1 MCTDVP
7 TILSPVPASLVKLEG
22 DWCWGSNVRS
32 TIWGLLP
39 VWRVTTAK
47 LISRMTKL
55 CSKCWKLLSEAQTGW
70 RILGKSASSLW
81 FYQVSE
87 WYFNLLRYPGLEPQ
101 VILFFSF
108 IFISWRLITLQYTF
122 LYQARLV
129 SAVITS
135 GSSLCGL
142 QQSAFILFLHLCCCF
157 MCLVTQLCLTVCNP
171 MTVAHQAPLSI
182 GILQATILE

>member
-1 MCTDVP
+1 MSGVP
-7 TILSPVPASLVKLEG
+7 FEGCFQCGELLLQSSFPEWLSYVQNVGNCYRKPRLDGEFWAKVLPPSDFTRLVSG
-22 DWCWGSNVRS
+22 TS
-32 TIWGLLP
+32 TYLDTQAWNL
-39 VWRVTTAK
+39 R
-47 LISRMTKL
+47 
-55 CSKCWKLLSEAQTGW
+55 LS
-70 RILGKSASSLW
+70 
-81 FYQVSE
+81 F
-87 WYFNLLRYPGLEPQ
+87 
-101 VILFFSF
+101 FFSF

-142 QQSAFILFLHLCCCF
+142 QQPAFILFLHLCCCF

>member
-1 MCTDVP
+1 MEIFLQNNKTFSCDLWVCTDVP
-7 TILSPVPASLVKLEG
+7 TILSPVPVSLVKLEV
-22 DWCWGSNVRS
+22 DWRWGSNVRS

-87 WYFNLLRYPGLEPQ
+87 WYFNLLRYPSLEPQ
-101 VILFFSF
+101 VILFFF
-108 IFISWRLITLQYTF
+108 FF
-122 LYQARLV
+122 H
-129 SAVITS
+129 
-135 GSSLCGL
+135 
-142 QQSAFILFLHLCCCF
+142 LFL
-157 MCLVTQLCLTVCNP
+157 LVGGYLLYNIPSCIRL
-171 MTVAHQAPLSI
+171 
-182 GILQATILE
+182 G